1 MSESNIIQLQKLFDE
16 CIYSTLDEEKLRSI
30 AFDSQLVE
38 NNLEW
43 DKIYK
48 YFPRKEDF
56 YASLKVYGETIIQR
70 KDGQDNFATYRLLCR
85 CKTIDEKS
93 LLIKHESDGL
103 RLYLYRDPNATI
115 HNSHFK
121 AVFIK
126 AFERYSMKGE
136 ALYSILSQG
145 YEYSCTPDE
154 LKKLLGVNYI
164 NSMLKVRVLSPAEN
178 IIRGLFDQ
186 GAIPFFTNIMLDRSV
201 LGRGSKIIKMRF
213 NIIDN
218 LVLLRQKRC
227 RADHM
232 KFIMSQL
239 TDLFPFDYPF
249 LEEDIKKTSDKTIED
264 IYHMIR
270 YIDKDPDYLKIGVST
285 LIRYKLQQKYGI
297 KIEKE

>member
-1 MSESNIIQLQKLFDE
+1 MSESNIVQLQKLFDE
-16 CIYSTLDEEKLRSI
+16 CIYSTLDEEKLRDI
-30 AFDSQLVE
+30 AFASQLVE

-48 YFPRKEDF
+48 YFPQKEDF
-56 YASLKVYGETIIQR
+56 YASLNVYGETIIQY

-85 CKTIDEKS
+85 CKTLDEKN
-93 LLIKHESDGL
+93 LLIKHEPDGL
-103 RLYLYRDPNATI
+103 RLYLYRDPNAII
-115 HNSHFK
+115 HNSYFK
-121 AVFIK
+121 EIFIK

-136 ALYSILSQG
+136 VLYSILSQG

-154 LKKLLGVNYI
+154 LKGLLGVNYI

-186 GAIPFFTNIMLDRSV
+186 GIIPFFIDITLDRSV

-227 RADHM
+227 RADRM

-239 TDLFPFDYPF
+239 TELFPFDYPF

-285 LIRYKLQQKYGI
+285 LIRYKLQQEYGI
-297 KIEKE
+297 KIAMA